1 MTEPSHYSQ
10 ILSTLL
16 NGWGTYVAR
25 FRHLSAAEQAAFLER
40 QGYARLADLLAHV
53 AAWWGDGLERMKL
66 LRADPDLPPRENPQ
80 GVPSGYDVDSFNA
93 RAVEGVRH
101 LEESDVIA
109 LFDSR
114 REALLAFVRGLAP
127 GELERNPALS
137 KRLHVEVISHLREH
151 EISRQ

>member
-1 MTEPSHYSQ
+1 MIDSHYSQ

-25 FRHLSAAEQAAFLER
+25 FRHLSAEEQAAFLQR

-53 AAWWGDGLERMKL
+53 AAWWADGLERTAA
-66 LRADPDLPPRENPQ
+66 LRADPDLPPQENPQ
-80 GVPSGYDVDSFNA
+80 GVPSGYDVDAFNA
-93 RAVEGVRH
+93 RAVAAVRG

-109 LFDSR
+109 LFDTR
-114 REALLAFVRGLAP
+114 REALLAFVRSLSP